1 MVPELTGQECWSAVN
16 LEEFLFISL
25 SSPPGSSLAHR
36 CLLNP
41 YWTCHWWGEG
51 GLQREKGG
59 KERTTF
65 NVRPILLFA
74 MIFSWYTE

>member
-41 YWTCHWWGEG
+41 YLSLVGGEG
-51 GLQREKGG
+51 GFRERKRVLRKGDIQNTSHIAFCNDFQL
-59 KERTTF
+59 E
-65 NVRPILLFA
+65 
-74 MIFSWYTE
+74 Y